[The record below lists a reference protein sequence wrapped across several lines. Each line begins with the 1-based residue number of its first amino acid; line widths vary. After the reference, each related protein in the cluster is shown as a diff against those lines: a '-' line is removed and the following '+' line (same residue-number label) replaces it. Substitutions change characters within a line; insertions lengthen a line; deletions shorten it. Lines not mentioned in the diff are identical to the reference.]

1 MNVGGIDRRG
11 DQRAFGTP
19 MNRDVTAT
27 DLGDSERVMS
37 RVLDT
42 DIAVDRRDA
51 HEVGEMGGGQK
62 RDGIVEAGVAVDQH
76 RGA

>member
-1 MNVGGIDRRG
+1 
-11 DQRAFGTP
+11 
-19 MNRDVTAT
+19 MNRDVTAA
-27 DLGDSERVMS
+27 DLGDSERVMG
-37 RVLDT
+37 RVLNA

-62 RDGIVEAGVAVDQH
+62 RDGIVEAWVAVDQH